1 MVDDAPNPDL
11 GSLVTLDTVTPKAL
25 NNQAAFMLHV
35 FSIGQGKVR
44 NVFLVYLDS
53 ELISSHCSYLNVQ
66 NMRFPTIKRHIGHVL
81 M

>member
-53 ELISSHCSYLNVQ
+53 ELTSTHCSYLNAQ
-66 NMRFPTIKRHIGHVL
+66 KTRFLANKRYPGHVL